1 MKENIILLLSFDF
14 ALAIIAFCELL
25 ENEKKFVIARQLL
38 RAGSSIGANIRE
50 AQNAES
56 KADFIHKMKIAAKE
70 ADETTYWLEL
80 CRKAE
85 NFPNPEVLIQQVESI
100 RKLLNSIIGTLK
112 RKKM

>member
-1 MKENIILLLSFDF
+1 
-14 ALAIIAFCELL
+14 
-25 ENEKKFVIARQLL
+25 
-38 RAGSSIGANIRE
+38 
-50 AQNAES
+50 
-56 KADFIHKMKIAAKE
+56 MKIAAKE

-112 RKKM
+112 RKEM